1 MSLYDYNGNP
11 IGESVKAVRP
21 TEGAEHFTV
30 KINKADLS
38 VNTGTTGI
46 QDSMTEY
53 TDSGV
58 IFIPESYTVDGTP
71 TRLIISCHG
80 SGTVIDDSFGITT
93 KTWNNFLYQMGYAI
107 MDVNGGTDDSRHF
120 GAPFAIQSYIKA
132 YQYVVD
138 KYNLYPEVF
147 VLGGSMGGLP
157 AFTLAQCGAV
167 PVKALAG
174 FCPVVDLLRQ
184 AWMNPWYGGSSGE
197 AWGTQRKLIAEYFNF
212 DDYDT
217 FSGWTN
223 TKTPSETEM
232 QYFLDNADKWQGY
245 NPMTCGAVNGDSI
258 LTTATSDY
266 ADLYGSLIK
275 THKVPI
281 KIWQSDAD
289 PTVSAE
295 FGKYIVSAIKKSGGI
310 AYHRSYPSGGH
321 TPGWG
326 DTISVQSLQG
336 VTLAPYTNEYEC
348 YLWFKRWE

>member
-21 TEGAEHFTV
+21 TDGAEHFTV

-38 VNTGTTGI
+38 LNTGTTGI

-107 MDVNGGTDDSRHF
+107 MDVNGGADDSRHF

-157 AFTLAQCGAV
+157 AFTLAQCGAI

-223 TKTPSETEM
+223 AKTPSETEM

-245 NPMTCGAVNGDSI
+245 NPMTCGVVNGDSI

-275 THKVPI
+275 THKVPT

-289 PTVSAE
+289 PTVSCE

-310 AYHRSYPSGGH
+310 AYHRRYPSGGH

-326 DTISVQSLQG
+326 DT
-336 VTLAPYTNEYEC
+336 VTVTNEKGKTVSGYSNEIEC
-348 YLWFKRWE
+348 YYWFKRWE